1 MDIMQGTWDLIM
13 SLEGELENL
22 FSIQWYR
29 DNWVPLLNIIM
40 IDVVLAGDNAIV
52 VGLAASRVDKSIRN
66 KVIFWGIAAAV
77 ALRIFFAAIT
87 TQLLAIGGIMI
98 LGGGLLLLWVCW
110 KMYRQIVSG
119 EHHDAEVVQASP
131 TGGSSLPHLGFWSA
145 VWTITLADVSMSLD
159 NVLAVAGAAKGST
172 LVLVIGLAIAIVLMA
187 VASRMIASLLVKY
200 PWITWIGL
208 LIILYVAADMIFSGG
223 TQLACDSYGT
233 LCDWA
238 PAPHDFGTA
247 TPAAPIDV
255 PAPPAPAPA
264 PTP

>member
-1 MDIMQGTWDLIM
+1 MDILQSAWDLIM
-13 SLEGELENL
+13 SVEGELENL
-22 FSIQWYR
+22 FSPEWYKA
-29 DNWVPLLNIIM
+29 NWVPLLNIIM

-66 KVIFWGIAAAV
+66 RVIFWGIAAAV
-77 ALRIFFAAIT
+77 GLRIFFAAIT
-87 TQLLAIGGIMI
+87 THLLAVGGIMI

-110 KMYRQIVSG
+110 KMYRQIISG
-119 EHHDAEVVQASP
+119 EHDEHAAVEA
-131 TGGSSLPHLGFWSA
+131 GANGSSGPALSFWSA

-208 LIILYVAADMIFSGG
+208 IIILYVAADMIYTGG
-223 TQLACDSYGT
+223 TQLACANYGT

-238 PAPHDFGTA
+238 PVTHGMEPAAIPGPEV
-247 TPAAPIDV
+247 TPA
-255 PAPPAPAPA
+255 APAPA
-264 PTP
+264 PQP

>member
-1 MDIMQGTWDLIM
+1 MDVLQGAWDLIM
-13 SLEGELENL
+13 SVEGELENL
-22 FSIQWYR
+22 FSPDWYR
-29 DNWVPLLNIIM
+29 ANWVPLLNIIM

-119 EHHDAEVVQASP
+119 EHEEHERMEA
-131 TGGSSLPHLGFWSA
+131 GGNGGVPLPHLGFWSA

-187 VASRMIASLLVKY
+187 VASRLIASLLVKY

-208 LIILYVAADMIFSGG
+208 LIILYVAGDMIFSGT
-223 TQLACDSYGT
+223 TQLACEHSGA
-233 LCDWA
+233 LCDWVPEHA
-238 PAPHDFGTA
+238 RPPVDAVLPPVVPDPAA
-247 TPAAPIDV
+247 TP
-255 PAPPAPAPA
+255 PPAP
-264 PTP
+264 